1 MSLMGLVFLSLLLG
15 AAVLLP
21 AGAEVL
27 QGKRARKWAAAVI
40 LPLLALPVGA
50 AAVNGAVLDPLG
62 LTLRGRV
69 WAGCG
74 LLFTAGALGALA
86 CLEAFL
92 RWCVRGW
99 KPLARGTARCLFWG
113 AASLLCAFVG
123 TFGLIA
129 SLFFGADDATV
140 EWNGAL
146 AVRESYGLSDGY
158 DYYACHG
165 PFLRG
170 TEMLE
175 GSGRLEMRAQWERKW
190 AEDAALLR
198 KVGRMLGL
206 DLSRGNVWA
215 SFDTHGGFHNDGET
229 YVKITFSYTDIM
241 PEQLED
247 NPDWL
252 PLPMPEGLYELAG
265 RLPDAPPPLPAE
277 QLDAGWYRF
286 VDLHSEAADRG
297 DWSAAAARKSYN
309 FILAVYDYGEAELT
323 FYRLDT

>member
-1 MSLMGLVFLSLLLG
+1 MSLVGVVFLSLLLG

-27 QGKRARKWAAAVI
+27 QEKRVRKWAAA
-40 LPLLALPVGA
+40 LTLALLALPVGA
-50 AAVNGAVLDPLG
+50 AAANSALLNPLN
-62 LTLRGRV
+62 LTLRSRV

-74 LLFTAGALGALA
+74 FLFTAGALGALA
-86 CLEAFL
+86 CMGAFL
-92 RWCVRGW
+92 WWCVRGW
-99 KPLARGTARCLFWG
+99 KPLARGVARCLFCG
-113 AASLLCAFVG
+113 TVAFLCAVVG
-123 TFGLIA
+123 TFGLVA

-165 PFLRG
+165 PFFRG

-175 GSGRLEMRAQWERKW
+175 GSSRLEMRAQWERKW
-190 AEDAALLR
+190 AEDEALLR
-198 KVGRMLGL
+198 KVGGTLGL

-229 YVKITFSYTDIM
+229 YVKISFSYTDIM

-252 PLPMPEGLYELAG
+252 PLPMPAGLYELAS
-265 RLPDAPPPLPAE
+265 RLPDAPPILPAE
-277 QLDAGWYRF
+277 KLDAGWYRF
-286 VDLHSEAADRG
+286 VDLHSEAVDRG
-297 DWSAAAARKSYN
+297 NWSAAAARKSYN
-309 FILAVYDYGEAELT
+309 FVLAVYDYNETNLT

>member
-1 MSLMGLVFLSLLLG
+1 MSLVGTVFFPLLLG

-21 AGAEVL
+21 PAAEFL
-27 QGKRARKWAAAVI
+27 QGKRARKWAAA
-40 LPLLALPVGA
+40 LTLALLALPVVA
-50 AAVNGAVLDPLG
+50 AAGNAALLTPLG
-62 LTLRGRV
+62 LALRGRV

-74 LLFTAGALGALA
+74 LLFTAGALGILA
-86 CLEAFL
+86 GMDAFL
-92 RWCVRGW
+92 WWCVRGW
-99 KPLARGTARCLFWG
+99 KPLARRVARFLFHG
-113 AASLLCAFVG
+113 AAAFLCAV
-123 TFGLIA
+123 TVALGLIA
-129 SLFFGADDATV
+129 SLFFGADDATM

-175 GSGRLEMRAQWERKW
+175 GSGRLEMRAQWERER
-190 AEDAALLR
+190 AEDEALLR
-198 KVGRMLGL
+198 KVGRTLGL

-252 PLPMPEGLYELAG
+252 PLPMPQGLYELAG
-265 RLPDAPPPLPAE
+265 RLPDAPPLLPAD

-286 VDLHSEAADRG
+286 VDLHSEAVDRG

-309 FILAVYDYGEAELT
+309 FILAVYDYGETELT